1 MKVEKLEKSVE
12 ITEGTEVKVDGLTIT
27 VKGKKGE
34 VVRAIRNPK
43 IFAEIKD
50 NQVFLSATK
59 ATKKEKK
66 EIFTY
71 ISHIKNMIK
80 GSNEG
85 HVYELKICSGHFPM
99 NVSIQGKELV
109 VKNFIGEKFPRRLKI
124 QEGVIVKIEGEK
136 ITVEHTSKEIAGQ
149 SAANIEQLTRRPN
162 FDSRIFQD
170 GIYITVKDGKQI

>member
-1 MKVEKLEKSVE
+1 
-12 ITEGTEVKVDGLTIT
+12 
-27 VKGKKGE
+27 
-34 VVRAIRNPK
+34 
-43 IFAEIKD
+43 
-50 NQVFLSATK
+50 
-59 ATKKEKK
+59 
-66 EIFTY
+66 
-71 ISHIKNMIK
+71 MIK